1 MERVGASSSK
11 ATVVVVSVKE
21 HNWLLSGGIGSGK
34 TAVRE
39 LFEELGAQTVDS
51 DSIGHGVIEPE
62 GPAFGEVAA
71 KWPEVAKRGTIDRSA
86 LGRIVFSDPPAL
98 QELERITHPHIFRRV
113 EEIAISSTGLLI
125 VEVPL
130 IKTDL
135 GSGWRRIIVDASAS
149 VRLERL
155 VDRGM
160 DSVDA
165 INRMRVQP
173 SRSDWLAIADVVVPN
188 EIDLDELRATLH
200 VLALSNVFSDF
211 LS

>member
-34 TAVRE
+34 TTVRE

-51 DSIGHGVIEPE
+51 DSIGRDVIEPE

-71 KWPEVAKRGTIDRSA
+71 RWPEVAERGTIDRSA
-86 LGRIVFSDPPAL
+86 LGRIVFSDPLAL

-165 INRMRVQP
+165 INRMMVQP
-173 SRSDWLAIADVVVPN
+173 SRSDWLAIADVLVPN
-188 EIDLDELRATLH
+188 ESDLDGLRATLH
-200 VLALSNVFSDF
+200 VLAFSSVFSDF

>member
-34 TAVRE
+34 TTVRE

-51 DSIGHGVIEPE
+51 DSIGHDVIEPE

-71 KWPEVAKRGTIDRSA
+71 RWPEAAEGGTIDRSA

-98 QELERITHPHIFRRV
+98 QELERITHPHIVRRV
-113 EEIAISSTGLLI
+113 EEVAISSIGLLI

-135 GSGWRRIIVDASAS
+135 GSGWRRVIVDASAS

-200 VLALSNVFSDF
+200 VLALSRVFSDF

>member
-34 TAVRE
+34 TTVQE

-51 DSIGHGVIEPE
+51 DSIGHDVIEPE

-71 KWPEVAKRGTIDRSA
+71 RWPEVAERGTIDRSA
-86 LGRIVFSDPPAL
+86 LGRIVFSDPLAL

-130 IKTDL
+130 IKTEL

-173 SRSDWLAIADVVVPN
+173 SRSDWLAIADVLVPN
-188 EIDLDELRATLH
+188 ESDLDELRATLH
-200 VLALSNVFSDF
+200 VLALSSVFSDF

>member
-34 TAVRE
+34 TTVRE

-51 DSIGHGVIEPE
+51 DSIGHDVIEPE

-71 KWPEVAKRGTIDRSA
+71 RWPAVAEGGTIDRSA

-98 QELERITHPHIFRRV
+98 QELERITHPHIVRRV

-155 VDRGM
+155 VGRGM
-160 DSVDA
+160 DSGDA

-173 SRSDWLAIADVVVPN
+173 SRSDWLAIADVLVPN
-188 EIDLDELRATLH
+188 ESDLDELRATLH
-200 VLALSNVFSDF
+200 VLALSSVFSDF